1 MNTNSND
8 RGWVRVYYIG
18 GGMRNI
24 RVSDEMAKSLKDQLK
39 KASEND
45 WPEDQII
52 SVTGG
57 NGDSFSMRAVDIAAL
72 VIKPNVSPGRY
83 ETFKRWW
90 VDLDSGS
97 RINGIASDEEW
108 SAFEMQALESVKDG
122 QLLTMHA
129 GVYEI
134 LIVASELISWRGV
147 PDNFGPGF
155 DFDEDESHNHN
166 HGHHGHQRDFRNH
179 QNNNRRR
186 FSRESW

>member
-1 MNTNSND
+1 MNTKNND
-8 RGWVRVYYIG
+8 RAWVRVYYIG

-24 RVSDEMAKSLKDQLK
+24 RVTDEMAKSLKEQFK
-39 KASEND
+39 KAADND
-45 WPEDQII
+45 WPEDHII
-52 SVTGG
+52 SVTGD
-57 NGDSFSMRAVDIAAL
+57 GDSFSMRAADIAAL

-108 SAFEMQALESVKDG
+108 SAFEMQALNSVKDG
-122 QLLTMHA
+122 QVLTINA

-155 DFDEDESHNHN
+155 DFDEDDHHQNNHKE
-166 HGHHGHQRDFRNH
+166 RDFRN
-179 QNNNRRR
+179 NNNRRR

>member
-1 MNTNSND
+1 MNINGND

-24 RVSDEMAKSLKDQLK
+24 RATDEMAKSLKDQFK
-39 KASEND
+39 KAAEND

-52 SVTGG
+52 SVVGG
-57 NGDSFSMRAVDIAAL
+57 EGDSFSVRPSDVAAL
-72 VIKPNVSPGRY
+72 VIKPNISPGRY

-97 RINGIASDEEW
+97 RINGIASDQEW
-108 SAFEMQALESVKDG
+108 SAFEMQALDSTKDG
-122 QLLTMHA
+122 QLLIMHA

-155 DFDEDESHNHN
+155 DFDEDEHRHNQN
-166 HGHHGHQRDFRNH
+166 HHREKDFRN
-179 QNNNRRR
+179 NNNRRR
-186 FSRESW
+186 FSKDSW